1 MKPIKPFKFI
11 DRTKKLSRNNKIAA
25 GLFIFFGLLF
35 LYNEWEW
42 RDRQDR
48 EGREQTREMCRKIRN
63 IDPYAPIDPTFK
75 DICKDYP

>member
-1 MKPIKPFKFI
+1 MKPTNKPFKFI

-48 EGREQTREMCRKIRN
+48 EIESQRTEYCMKLRAISEEFYLADKGCNK
-63 IDPYAPIDPTFK
+63 
-75 DICKDYP
+75 